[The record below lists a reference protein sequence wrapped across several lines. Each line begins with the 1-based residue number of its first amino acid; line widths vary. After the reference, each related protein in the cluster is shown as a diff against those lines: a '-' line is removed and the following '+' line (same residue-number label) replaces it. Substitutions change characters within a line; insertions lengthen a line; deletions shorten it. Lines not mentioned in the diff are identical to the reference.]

1 MAGGERGVDRVGA
14 ILAEQVALVMRLLGV
29 RTLDE
34 LTPEH
39 VRLP

>member
-14 ILAEQVALVMRLLGV
+14 ILAEQVARVMRLLGV
-29 RTLDE
+29 RSLDE
-34 LTPEH
+34 LGAGH